1 MKKVSCKDI
10 KPDSTCNFEATGA
23 TTGEVVKQMFDHV
36 KRDHADDV
44 AGMSNTDI
52 RTMIESKVH
61 D

>member
-10 KPDSTCNFEATGA
+10 NPDSTCDFEATGDSA
-23 TTGEVVKQMFDHV
+23 KEVTGKMLDHV
-36 KRDHADDV
+36 KKEHGDDV

-52 RTMIESKVH
+52 RTMIDAKIH